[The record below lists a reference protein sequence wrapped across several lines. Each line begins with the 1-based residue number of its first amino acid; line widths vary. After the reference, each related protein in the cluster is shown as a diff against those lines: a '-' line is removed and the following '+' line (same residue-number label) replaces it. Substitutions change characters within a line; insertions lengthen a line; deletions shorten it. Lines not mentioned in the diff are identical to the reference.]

1 MAGDPSTG
9 ELSPGDDGPPQLT
22 DPRSGAADQHSRTHH
37 HAMLTSI
44 VVIVIGG
51 SLGCLLRWYFA
62 VQLNGQFPN
71 LPPGTLTAN
80 LVGGYLIGVAMAVF
94 IAYPDLSPLWK
105 LLIVT
110 GFLGG
115 LTTFSSGSRHVGDC
129 DHCSARD
136 RRRDDDDPGR
146 PDGAPVSPRLTR
158 LPTPAAAPSAGR
170 LDQPACCWPA
180 RRRRPCRSAA
190 ARCRR
195 RRQTTALPGDC
206 APRSSVP

>member
-1 MAGDPSTG
+1 
-9 ELSPGDDGPPQLT
+9 
-22 DPRSGAADQHSRTHH
+22 
-37 HAMLTSI
+37 MLTSI

-115 LTTFSSGSRHVGDC
+115 LTTFSSF
-129 DHCSARD
+129 SAE
-136 RRRDDDDPGR
+136 
-146 PDGAPVSPRLTR
+146 VV
-158 LPTPAAAPSAGR
+158 
-170 LDQPACCWPA
+170 
-180 RRRRPCRSAA
+180 
-190 ARCRR
+190 
-195 RRQTTALPGDC
+195 TALMSGR
-206 APRSSVP
+206 AMWAIATIAVHVIGGVTMTILGVLTVRLFRHG